1 MKIEFPEKII
11 AVTNRKLCDG
21 DFLDQIKKITDL
33 GIRAVI
39 LREKD
44 LSEDVYEELAAQVL
58 EICQDTDT
66 TCILHNFPRVAERLG
81 CAHMHL
87 PLHVFHSYIEE
98 IRESDKR
105 NIFSRSGFDDSP
117 VTETVCRESE
127 PSETEQENA
136 DKITIK
142 IGTSVHS
149 IEQAKEAVALGASC
163 MTAGHIFSTQC
174 KPGLAPRGIDF
185 LKNICQTVQVP
196 VFGIG
201 GIHPDNMQKV
211 LDAGAAGVC
220 MMSEM
225 MRL

>member
-1 MKIEFPEKII
+1 MYSRENRKKISCPEKVI

-33 GIRAVI
+33 GVRAII

-44 LSEDVYEELAAQVL
+44 LSESEYEVLAAQVMK
-58 EICQDTDT
+58 ICHDTDT
-66 TCILHNFPRVAERLG
+66 ICILHNFPMVAERLG
-81 CAHMHL
+81 CDHMHL
-87 PLHVFHSYIEE
+87 PLPVFHDYHNHIEE
-98 IRESDKR
+98 IRKKDKSDLL
-105 NIFSRSGFDDSP
+105 SYSCCDDSYFQNRKNLQN
-117 VTETVCRESE
+117 RE
-127 PSETEQENA
+127 NLY
-136 DKITIK
+136 

-149 IEQAKEAVALGASC
+149 IEQAKEAVALGASYV
-163 MTAGHIFSTQC
+163 TAGHIFSTQC

-201 GIHPDNMQKV
+201 GIHPDNMQQV